1 MGFVAAYLLLLML
14 VAIAIAMHHRDSTK
28 AVGIAGSVVVFM
40 LPFIIGMLVA
50 DFTVCSARRQEVAK
64 E

>member
-1 MGFVAAYLLLLML
+1 ML
-14 VAIAIAMHHRDSTK
+14 VAIAMAMHHRDPTK

-40 LPFIIGMLVA
+40 LPFIIGMLAA
-50 DFTVCSARRQEVAK
+50 DFAVCSARRQDAAK